1 MDKLRIRAMNYSVR
15 TESPSGSPQIARIRN
30 PGTSAEK
37 SVSTQKIE
45 FKGGTYVYCHIVS
58 IRAS

>member
-1 MDKLRIRAMNYSVR
+1 MDELRIRAKNFNVR
-15 TESPSGSPQIARIRN
+15 TESPSGSPQNVRIRN

-45 FKGGTYVYCHIVS
+45 FKGGTYVYCHIIS
-58 IRAS
+58 IWAS